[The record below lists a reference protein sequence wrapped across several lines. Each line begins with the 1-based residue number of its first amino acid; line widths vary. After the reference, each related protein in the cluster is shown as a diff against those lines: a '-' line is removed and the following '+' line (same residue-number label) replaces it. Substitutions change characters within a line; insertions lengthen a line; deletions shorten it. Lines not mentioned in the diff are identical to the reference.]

1 MADGDQFEGQG
12 GARRIAPDNSM
23 PRSCL
28 TPQLGL
34 TILRPS
40 EERNGRMLKI
50 RLRRVG
56 AKKQPAYRV
65 VVAEASAPR
74 DGRFV
79 DIIGHY
85 NPLTNPSTIVINAE
99 KATKWLR
106 QGAQPTE
113 RVAKLLTA
121 AGVTGAKSP
130 TAASPGAAD
139 GGAEADGAGVPPAE

>member
-1 MADGDQFEGQG
+1 
-12 GARRIAPDNSM
+12 
-23 PRSCL
+23 
-28 TPQLGL
+28 
-34 TILRPS
+34 
-40 EERNGRMLKI
+40 MLKI

-139 GGAEADGAGVPPAE
+139 GGAEAGGAGVPPAE